1 MAAGAVGM
9 RAQTDVTSTYLANPS
24 FETLKAS
31 DGTTD
36 VTVATKLTDGLYG
49 WTIDNSSMSDYQVE
63 SQASGSVTGFPAS
76 GDNRYIVPSEG
87 TYYYFNRK
95 GWGNLSTTLSTTT
108 KTDVEVG
115 TYYLVFDYKA
125 ADYSNN
131 NNASKNGTTIGITVE
146 DALNNPL
153 ATLSAVKKAY
163 SITNGSN
170 NPGTDAYMNTAPW
183 SKMGVAFTV
192 TSASTLTFKVQQNM
206 VNSGRSDIVYDNF
219 KLYKI
224 DDANSVDFTGYIANP
239 SFEAGNTNG
248 WTILSGSDVGAKL
261 NSNSTYTTNGAD
273 GLYVF
278 NIWGGT
284 APYKV
289 SQTISGLPEGYY
301 QVTALVAS
309 DANQNIQVY
318 CGNGKVYDASTDKAT
333 GKNITTPVAYVS
345 GGSVEIGATS
355 YSWFKCDNF
364 RLTYLGTDFTP
375 TAEIPLAVTD
385 KASLAWNVSG
395 TTVQWGIQLRETY
408 SGSTTAIVQ
417 DDLLTQ
423 TISGLDNGNYRVRMW
438 AEASHANNVAG
449 EYPAD
454 GTTVAQLYANE
465 TTQDVGLATQGAVA
479 GGTLDLYTLNTEVKD
494 HTLKIGMNAT
504 AVGANWHI
512 IQIEN
517 LLYTGPLDLS
527 SYQTAYNALV
537 SEAGT
542 AKTTYTQVVGKE
554 LSDLNAKLDEEFDTT
569 SPDAYE
575 TINTELR
582 TLIDA
587 FIAAAPNYDL
597 LATEKTKAA
606 ALGMTDEAIADATP
620 NTKTGLLALQDLKVA
635 EYNYVTTTYEYGVEL
650 GEWTST
656 GVNTSAANFSNEHW
670 SGTTHNYKN
679 QNDSNGQGWNANSWS
694 INFSQDVT
702 LPAGNYVFKVAG
714 RQASDEHVTTSLV
727 VKLGE
732 EELGSISDFPRSNSS
747 RGINKSGATSF
758 NEDASAYAN
767 EGKGFGWE
775 WRYVKF
781 TLTADA
787 TVNIAVNSA
796 ATANHCWVSF
806 GDYTLQTDNEANIS
820 LISYNVALNN
830 AQTVLADATYTNVA
844 GTDKSSLEAAIDAD
858 ETLDKSNAEA
868 IDAAT
873 TALNTAATTFT
884 SGVAS
889 WNAYVL
895 AKGYGEAI
903 NSTVLPYATA
913 AKLTAVT
920 TAIAATVNTAAEA
933 LAQADAINA
942 ANRAAYESN
951 GIAENISGAKNRTSL
966 ITNADGSAS
975 AGWEGSS
982 NFWTANGEAYTE
994 ADGNTTNTYFDK
1006 NGVKNFTAS
1015 QTIKLP
1021 KGNYILSVTAR
1032 AQAGINSYKMQVMNN
1047 ASETAEVALTAMG
1060 NANGVFNRGW
1070 NDFTVAF
1077 EQKAYGDATI
1087 SIIGDNTEN
1096 DANFWMS
1103 WDRFRLYCIGEEGAV
1118 EIAEDADF
1126 TPVDMEDV
1134 DVTLN
1139 RTIKANVNTLV
1150 LPFNMTQS
1158 EVEEQFGVGSKVY
1171 VVKSYDADRENI
1183 SFDVADGVTANVP
1196 CLLQA
1201 TQAGTSYDLETR
1213 TIVAGALTYAPEDA
1227 GVSMT
1232 GNYEASLTVPENAYV
1247 VSNGKIYVVDSEV
1260 TIAGTRAYI
1269 SLTQSETPAKA
1280 RVLTMSFEGDDAT
1293 GIAVIENG
1301 NINIEKGT
1309 IYNLNGQRVAN
1320 LTKGIYIVNGKKIL
1334 VK

>member
-1 MAAGAVGM
+1 MAAGAVGFKTH
-9 RAQTDVTSTYLANPS
+9 AQEA
-24 FETLKAS
+24 
-31 DGTTD
+31 
-36 VTVATKLTDGLYG
+36 
-49 WTIDNSSMSDYQVE
+49 
-63 SQASGSVTGFPAS
+63 
-76 GDNRYIVPSEG
+76 G
-87 TYYYFNRK
+87 TYYFYNEESGKFLSRGATWGTHASADTYGIAFEITKVSDGVYTLKNVDHSLMGNANRYL
-95 GWGNLSTTLSTTT
+95 GDNLYTDNGTACNFTFTEAGTGKYTLYKNTNEYLTIGASDTYGQIPVETTT
-108 KTDVEVG
+108 D
-115 TYYLVFDYKA
+115 A
-125 ADYSNN
+125 
-131 NNASKNGTTIGITVE
+131 NNATIWTLMTKDAYKTKLAERDNAAISTLAASMNFANVTDLNSLKSYVSIAKTTNKTSSIGNAEIGGGSSAWTKSQTENKRKTGDAKAGDGVFQVWNGCADVNQTVTGLSKGLYKITVE
-146 DALNNPL
+146 AFLRFGDKEA
-153 ATLSAVKKAY
+153 AKRVT
-163 SITNGSN
+163 TNGSMTSYVYGN
-170 NPGTDAYMNTAPW
+170 E
-183 SKMGVAFTV
+183 SKTLLHNFWDIRQDNDHPNSMSEASSQVIDKDDRALLECY
-192 TSASTLTFKVQQNM
+192 TSVGDDGNLKLGIYLAGGFDNVWMICDNFTLTYIEDTPTDELTDK
-206 VNSGRSDIVYDNF
+206 IKKIYAE
-219 KLYKI
+219 YK
-224 DDANSVDFTGYIANP
+224 G
-239 SFEAGNTNG
+239 
-248 WTILSGSDVGAKL
+248 ILGDHS
-261 NSNSTYTTNGAD
+261 
-273 GLYVF
+273 
-278 NIWGGT
+278 
-284 APYKV
+284 
-289 SQTISGLPEGYY
+289 
-301 QVTALVAS
+301 VAS
-309 DANQNIQVY
+309 DMTSAYNNFVASSTLANYYTLQEAVTAAKSPSELCREI
-318 CGNGKVYDASTDKAT
+318 TKAT
-333 GKNITTPVAYVS
+333 QLGV
-345 GGSVEIGATS
+345 GSDAIDA
-355 YSWFKCDNF
+355 
-364 RLTYLGTDFTP
+364 
-375 TAEIPLAVTD
+375 AQAV
-385 KASLAWNVSG
+385 
-395 TTVQWGIQLRETY
+395 
-408 SGSTTAIVQ
+408 
-417 DDLLTQ
+417 
-423 TISGLDNGNYRVRMW
+423 LDNGSSTEDDYIV
-438 AEASHANNVAG
+438 
-449 EYPAD
+449 
-454 GTTVAQLYANE
+454 
-465 TTQDVGLATQGAVA
+465 ATQ
-479 GGTLDLYTLNTEVKD
+479 N
-494 HTLKIGMNAT
+494 LKI
-504 AVGANWHI
+504 
-512 IQIEN
+512 
-517 LLYTGPLDLS
+517 
-527 SYQTAYNALV
+527 
-537 SEAGT
+537 
-542 AKTTYTQVVGKE
+542 
-554 LSDLNAKLDEEFDTT
+554 
-569 SPDAYE
+569 
-575 TINTELR
+575 
-582 TLIDA
+582 
-587 FIAAAPNYDL
+587 
-597 LATEKTKAA
+597 
-606 ALGMTDEAIADATP
+606 
-620 NTKTGLLALQDLKVA
+620 A
-635 EYNYVTTTYEYGVEL
+635 EYNYVTTTYEYGVDL
-650 GEWTST
+650 GAWTTTGPTGSLSAQHYKGSGYSYLEQST
-656 GVNTSAANFSNEHW
+656 AAW
-670 SGTTHNYKN
+670 S
-679 QNDSNGQGWNANSWS
+679 QSSWT
-694 INFSQDVT
+694 IKYTQDLA

-714 RQASDEHVTTSLV
+714 RQADSDGVTLSLT
-727 VKLGE
+727 VKNGESVLGTV
-732 EELGSISDFPRSNSS
+732 SDFPKGDTGL
-747 RGINKSGATSF
+747 GINTSGETDF
-758 NEDASAYAN
+758 TTGEGHEYAN
-767 EGKGFGWE
+767 NDAGRGWE

-781 TLTADA
+781 TLVADA
-787 TVNIAVNSA
+787 TVNVAVDA
-796 ATANHCWVSF
+796 VATTNHMWVSF
-806 GDYTLQTDNEANIS
+806 CDATVQTDNEANIS

-844 GTDKSSLEAAIDAD
+844 GTDKSSLEAAIAAD
-858 ETLDKSNAEA
+858 GTLDKSNAEA
-868 IDAAT
+868 INAAT

-903 NSTVLPYATA
+903 NSTALPYAVA

-920 TAIAATVNTAAEA
+920 TAITATVNTAAEA
-933 LAQADAINA
+933 LAQANAINA

-982 NFWTANGEAYTE
+982 NFWTASNEAYTE

-1032 AQAGINSYKMQVMNN
+1032 AQAGINSYKMQVTNN

-1087 SIIGDNTEN
+1087 TISAEN
-1096 DANFWMS
+1096 SANFWMS

-1213 TIVAGALTYAPEDA
+1213 TIVAGALTYAPEEA

-1232 GNYEASLTVPENAYV
+1232 GNYAASQTVPEGAYV

-1269 SLTQSETPAKA
+1269 SLTQPETPETPAKA